1 MNIGR
6 KKFKL
11 DRQWT
16 YIKYVQTAMVGFLF
30 VDKILEYKSELWFMI
45 STPVILIV
53 GLIFFLRWIK
63 FDYDNILK
71 QEYETQFR
79 QHPMKKEFEDVKQL
93 IEKCLGSR
101 DNDESSV
108 D

>member
-16 YIKYVQTAMVGFLF
+16 YLKYVQATMVAFLF
-30 VDKILEYKSELWFMI
+30 FDKILEYKSELWFMI
-45 STPVILIV
+45 SIPLIV
-53 GLIFFLRWIK
+53 IAPIFLLRWIK

-71 QEYETQFR
+71 QEYEAQFR
-79 QHPMKKEFEDVKQL
+79 QHPMKKEFEDLKQL
-93 IEKCLGSR
+93 IEKCLGR
-101 DNDESSV
+101 EK
-108 D
+108 